1 MCQAYRHQHGFD
13 AISLQPTNL
22 YGVGDNF
29 DPLSSHVIPGIMR
42 RMHEAKLNGDEQFWC
57 WGDGSPLREFLYI
70 DDMAEACYACMQN
83 YSDSEIINIG
93 TGYDISIKE
102 LTEVIAEVI
111 GYSGE
116 IYWDTSKPNGTPRKV
131 MNVDKLLGLGWKPK
145 VDIVEGLTKTY
156 EWFKENYD
164 RI

>member
-1 MCQAYRHQHGFD
+1 MLVYDHYLLPRL
-13 AISLQPTNL
+13 SL
-22 YGVGDNF
+22 VGGYWCWRWWCYSTPVAAWCDCGEHDGWCF
-29 DPLSSHVIPGIMR
+29 LCSW
-42 RMHEAKLNGDEQFWC
+42 WC
-57 WGDGSPLREFLYI
+57 WGDGSPLRELLYI
-70 DDMAEACYACMQN
+70 DDMAEACYACMEN
-83 YSDSEIINIG
+83 YSDPEIINIG

-102 LTEVIAEVI
+102 LTEVIAKVV
-111 GYSGE
+111 GYNGD
-116 IYWDTSKPNGTPRKV
+116 IKWDTTKPNGTPRKV